1 MEQFFKN
8 PGLVHIGETIF
19 QNLEYQSFVNC
30 QNLWPNFWEIIRENP
45 HFWVRW
51 AIMAKFPQEN
61 AATEKRNASEWKR
74 VIIETFETSLKYK
87 VLKIVLAQKAT
98 EDSLR
103 SPLYM
108 AVKVQ
113 DRSLIRHLL
122 EKTDPELLDYAGRW
136 TDHNRLDGAVV
147 EYVVSLTFHNS

>member
-1 MEQFFKN
+1 
-8 PGLVHIGETIF
+8 
-19 QNLEYQSFVNC
+19 
-30 QNLWPNFWEIIRENP
+30 
-45 HFWVRW
+45 
-51 AIMAKFPQEN
+51 
-61 AATEKRNASEWKR
+61 
-74 VIIETFETSLKYK
+74 
-87 VLKIVLAQKAT
+87 
-98 EDSLR
+98 
-103 SPLYM
+103 M

>member
-1 MEQFFKN
+1 
-8 PGLVHIGETIF
+8 
-19 QNLEYQSFVNC
+19 
-30 QNLWPNFWEIIRENP
+30 
-45 HFWVRW
+45 
-51 AIMAKFPQEN
+51 MAKFPQEN

>member
-61 AATEKRNASEWKR
+61 AATDKRNASECKR

-98 EDSLR
+98 EDSPR

-108 AVKVQ
+108 AV
-113 DRSLIRHLL
+113 IRHLL
-122 EKTDPELLDYAGRW
+122 EKTDTELLDYAGCW

-147 EYVVSLTFHNS
+147 A